1 MTEVAPC
8 SASPTL
14 RMRVL
19 DEIDR
24 PNGRVVP
31 LIVSNDG
38 GLALVLGR
46 PLQGDVVVNGG
57 PGRDLD

>member
-1 MTEVAPC
+1 MIRITDA
-8 SASPTL
+8 A
-14 RMRVL
+14 MRVL

-57 PGRDLD
+57 PGKDLD